1 MAHAA
6 AGPARRR
13 RRDRHRTAAQPR
25 VPVHLQPEC
34 SASGAIDVT
43 GLVGRLKRHRH
54 TCVHLRDVCMFNGT
68 LHPWGAGLSRDELR
82 DARTLHVRSPTYS
95 FHRYPL
101 REAHPL
107 RLPEPGSATA
117 RVLTREVETRGW
129 SACTPLMW
137 MPTWFKNFGELLHFS
152 VSPLVELHNASLIDD
167 AVLLRPDLS
176 YVWWWMRP
184 KYFDELLQPLSANPL
199 RIVREV
205 APKCSSGEA
214 EAALADRA
222 YRGRRCSARCYHRL
236 IFCQFRSIFDRE
248 RYAPPYAPCRAARYV
263 ATRVFGARGAP
274 TADANAGSLASI
286 LAKDSPVS
294 LVAPVRVT
302 FVVRSAPDCRRSFSA
317 QGCQKG
323 ADRPKIAESPEA
335 FTNLDRLL
343 AQCKRDPAFVC
354 VGHDFGARGL
364 RADIAAALRADVL
377 VGTHGA
383 GLNNALFMR
392 SGAALVEV
400 RPYGFEG
407 SWPDQY
413 LKTQLGVEERV
424 HFYQVSTGDTRL
436 MTPPPPRNATGW
448 VARNGRS
455 VRLPWRTLRE
465 VLGAV
470 LSVNGSM
477 DRYRAL
483 PSHRW
488 VSTLPQVDVST

>member
-222 YRGRRCSARCYHRL
+222 YRGRRCSARCYHHL
-236 IFCQFRSIFDRE
+236 IFCQFRSILTASGTRLPT
-248 RYAPPYAPCRAARYV
+248 RRAARRD
-263 ATRVFGARGAP
+263 TSPRECSARGARRPLTP
-274 TADANAGSLASI
+274 T
-286 LAKDSPVS
+286 
-294 LVAPVRVT
+294 
-302 FVVRSAPDCRRSFSA
+302 PDRWRRFSRRTRRCR
-317 QGCQKG
+317 
-323 ADRPKIAESPEA
+323 
-335 FTNLDRLL
+335 L
-343 AQCKRDPAFVC
+343 
-354 VGHDFGARGL
+354 
-364 RADIAAALRADVL
+364 
-377 VGTHGA
+377 
-383 GLNNALFMR
+383 
-392 SGAALVEV
+392 
-400 RPYGFEG
+400 
-407 SWPDQY
+407 
-413 LKTQLGVEERV
+413 
-424 HFYQVSTGDTRL
+424 
-436 MTPPPPRNATGW
+436 
-448 VARNGRS
+448 
-455 VRLPWRTLRE
+455 
-465 VLGAV
+465 
-470 LSVNGSM
+470 
-477 DRYRAL
+477 
-483 PSHRW
+483 
-488 VSTLPQVDVST
+488 